1 MRVINYNIKID
12 VDFENK
18 KYNGSEHIKIEDPEK
33 ELKFDLN
40 EIEIK
45 KIEVNN
51 KEVKYD
57 LNKDYVSINNSEKDI
72 DVYIEF
78 SSFNARG
85 LKGFYVAG
93 NDKEYILSTQ
103 FEESDARRAF
113 PCIDNPLYKAT
124 FDITLVV
131 NSNLTAISNMP
142 IKNEKLEKNRKIV
155 EFEQTPVMSTYLVY
169 LGVGY
174 FDEMSGL
181 YKNKRV
187 YLTAMKNHLTE
198 SDYPIEI
205 AEKSLNYLENYTNID
220 YMLPKLH
227 LISVPEFGAGAMEN
241 WGAITFREILLTID
255 KSTTSKSY
263 KRTAE
268 VITHELVHQWFGD
281 LVTMKW
287 WNDLWLNESFATFF
301 AFKTINDVY
310 PEWNFYGDFLLDQT
324 DGAYTMDSLINSHPI
339 NADVSDPRSISQL
352 SYEIRYGKGSNVLR
366 MIEAYVGNDVFMNSL
381 RNYLKKF
388 SYSNASGSD
397 LWNSIEEESKK
408 GISKIMEQWISKK
421 GYPYLIAEKVE
432 DKLRIT
438 QKQFYFLDEDSNETW
453 NLPLFVKKFSDDD
466 VILMDKNSI
475 SLEGDILSLNNNHFG
490 FYRVMYDSYLFEN
503 ISRNLDRISNYE
515 KWGIIND
522 LYAFLLSNKIK
533 LNEYVKRLERFYHV
547 NDNIIID
554 EISKQLYSLYSI
566 TNSNYFK
573 DIANFY
579 IKDKIEYIENNK
591 KDDFNFKI
599 SLSSLYT
606 RLAYINDDF
615 DRDLLKTYNNYYDI
629 DPDFRLAYLIANAR
643 INNDF
648 TYLSDIIIK
657 AFSDEDKTK
666 AITASGLLKNHGE
679 IMDFVNSG
687 SAKKQDIDSFF
698 VSMASND
705 VSREF
710 IVDNIEEIVNTMFKL
725 ELNPLR
731 INRSVQSMI
740 AYAGVKNP
748 DKMRE
753 NAEKIKRD
761 EIFGGIKKGLEF
773 LDTYEKLIKNVN
785 Q

>member
-1 MRVINYNIKID
+1 MKVINYNIRID
-12 VDFENK
+12 VDFGNK
-18 KYNGSEHIKIEDPEK
+18 KYNGSEHIKIKEAEK
-33 ELKFDLN
+33 EIKFDLS

-45 KIEVNN
+45 KVKIND
-51 KEVKYD
+51 KEVKYTLTD
-57 LNKDYVSINNSEKDI
+57 DYVSVNNNENDI

-124 FDITLVV
+124 FDITLIVDK
-131 NSNLTAISNMP
+131 NLTAISNMP
-142 IKNEKLEKNRKIV
+142 IKNEKIEKTKKIV
-155 EFEQTPVMSTYLVY
+155 EFEETPVMSTYLVY
-169 LGVGY
+169 LGVGH
-174 FDEMSGL
+174 FDEMSDT
-181 YKNKRV
+181 YKGKKV
-187 YLTAMKNHLTE
+187 YLTAMKNHLTK
-198 SDYPIEI
+198 SDYPIVI
-205 AEKSLNYLENYTNID
+205 AKKSLNYLENYTNID

-255 KSTTSKSY
+255 KSTTTRSY

-339 NADVSDPRSISQL
+339 NADVNDPKSISQL

-421 GYPYLIAEKVE
+421 GYPYLLAEKTE
-432 DKLRIT
+432 DNLKIT
-438 QKQFYFLDEDSNETW
+438 QRQFYFLDDDSNETW
-453 NLPLFVKKFSDDD
+453 DIPLFIKRYSGEDA
-466 VILMDKNSI
+466 ILMDKNSI

-490 FYRVMYDSYLFEN
+490 FYRVMYDNYLFEN
-503 ISRNLDRISNYE
+503 ITKNLDKISNYE

-522 LYAFLLSNKIK
+522 LYAFLLSDKMK
-533 LNEYVKRLERFYHV
+533 LNEYIKRLEKFYHV

-554 EISKQLYSLYSI
+554 EISKQLYNLYNI
-566 TNSNYFK
+566 TNNNYFM
-573 DIANFY
+573 DLANFY

-591 KDDFNFKI
+591 KDDFNFKV
-599 SLSSLYT
+599 SLSLLYT
-606 RLAYINDDF
+606 RLAYINEDF
-615 DRDLLKTYNNYYDI
+615 DKSLLKKYSNYYDI
-629 DPDFRLAYLIANAR
+629 DPDFRLAYLIANVK
-643 INNDF
+643 INEDF
-648 TYLSDIIIK
+648 DYLSDIIVN

-666 AITASGLLKNHGE
+666 AITASGLLKNQNT
-679 IMDFVNSG
+679 IMEFIKSG
-687 SAKKQDIDSFF
+687 KAKKQDIDSFF
-698 VSMASND
+698 VSMASNEL
-705 VSREF
+705 SREY
-710 IVDNIEEIVNTMFKL
+710 IIDNIEGIVNTMFKL
-725 ELNPLR
+725 ELSPLR
-731 INRSVQSMI
+731 INRCVQSMI
-740 AYAGVKNP
+740 SYAGVKNP
-748 DKMRE
+748 DKMRK
-753 NAEKIKRD
+753 NADKIKRD
-761 EIFGGIKKGLEF
+761 EIFGGINKGLEF
-773 LDTYEKLIKNVN
+773 LNVYEHLTKNVN
-785 Q
+785 

>member
-1 MRVINYNIKID
+1 MKVINYNIRID
-12 VDFENK
+12 VDFGNK
-18 KYNGSEHIKIEDPEK
+18 KYNGSEHIKIKEAEK
-33 ELKFDLN
+33 EIKFDLS

-45 KIEVNN
+45 KVKIND
-51 KEVKYD
+51 KEVKYTLTD
-57 LNKDYVSINNSEKDI
+57 DYVSVNNNENDI

-124 FDITLVV
+124 FDITLIVDK
-131 NSNLTAISNMP
+131 NLTAISNMP
-142 IKNEKLEKNRKIV
+142 IKNEKIEKTKKIV
-155 EFEQTPVMSTYLVY
+155 EFEETPVMSTYLVY
-169 LGVGY
+169 LGVGH
-174 FDEMSGL
+174 FDEMSDT
-181 YKNKRV
+181 YKGKKV
-187 YLTAMKNHLTE
+187 YLTAMKNHLTK
-198 SDYPIEI
+198 SDYPIVI
-205 AEKSLNYLENYTNID
+205 AKKSLNYLENYTNID

-255 KSTTSKSY
+255 KSTTTRSY

-339 NADVSDPRSISQL
+339 NADVNDPKSISQL

-421 GYPYLIAEKVE
+421 GYPYLLAEKTE
-432 DKLRIT
+432 DNLKIT
-438 QKQFYFLDEDSNETW
+438 QRQFYFQNEDSSETW
-453 NLPLFVKKFSDDD
+453 DIPLFIKRYSGEDA
-466 VILMDKNSI
+466 ILIDKNSI

-490 FYRVMYDSYLFEN
+490 FYRVMYDNYLFEN
-503 ISRNLDRISNYE
+503 ITKNLDKISNYE

-522 LYAFLLSNKIK
+522 LYAFLLSDKMK
-533 LNEYVKRLERFYHV
+533 LNEYIKRLEKFYHV

-554 EISKQLYSLYSI
+554 EISKQLYNLYNI
-566 TNSNYFK
+566 TNNNYFR
-573 DIANFY
+573 DLANFY

-591 KDDFNFKI
+591 KDDFNFKV
-599 SLSSLYT
+599 SLSLLYT
-606 RLAYINDDF
+606 RLAYINEDF
-615 DRDLLKTYNNYYDI
+615 DKSLLKKYSNYYDI
-629 DPDFRLAYLIANAR
+629 DPDFRLAYLIANVK
-643 INNDF
+643 INEDF
-648 TYLSDIIIK
+648 DYLSDIIVN

-666 AITASGLLKNHGE
+666 AITASGLLKNQNT
-679 IMDFVNSG
+679 IMEFIKSG
-687 SAKKQDIDSFF
+687 KAKKQDIDSFF
-698 VSMASND
+698 VSMASNEL
-705 VSREF
+705 SREY
-710 IVDNIEEIVNTMFKL
+710 IIDNIEGIVNTMFKL
-725 ELNPLR
+725 ELSPLR
-731 INRSVQSMI
+731 INRCVQSMI
-740 AYAGVKNP
+740 SYAGVKNP
-748 DKMRE
+748 DKMRK
-753 NAEKIKRD
+753 NADKIKRD
-761 EIFGGIKKGLEF
+761 EIFGGINKGLEF
-773 LDTYEKLIKNVN
+773 LNVYEHLTKNVN
-785 Q
+785 

>member
-1 MRVINYNIKID
+1 MKVINYNIRID
-12 VDFENK
+12 VDFGNK
-18 KYNGSEHIKIEDPEK
+18 KYNGSEHIKIKEAEK
-33 ELKFDLN
+33 EIKFDLS

-45 KIEVNN
+45 KVKIND
-51 KEVKYD
+51 KEVKYTVTD
-57 LNKDYVSINNSEKDI
+57 DYVSVNNNENDI

-124 FDITLVV
+124 FDITLIVDK
-131 NSNLTAISNMP
+131 NLTAISNMP
-142 IKNEKLEKNRKIV
+142 IKNEKIEKTKKIV
-155 EFEQTPVMSTYLVY
+155 EFEETPVMSTYLVY
-169 LGVGY
+169 LGVGH
-174 FDEMSGL
+174 FDEMSDT
-181 YKNKRV
+181 YKGKKV
-187 YLTAMKNHLTE
+187 YLTAMKNHLTK
-198 SDYPIEI
+198 SDYPIVI
-205 AEKSLNYLENYTNID
+205 AKKSLNYLENYTNID

-255 KSTTSKSY
+255 KSTTTRSY

-339 NADVSDPRSISQL
+339 NADVNDPKSISQL

-421 GYPYLIAEKVE
+421 GYPYLLAEKTE
-432 DKLRIT
+432 DNLKIT
-438 QKQFYFLDEDSNETW
+438 QRQFYFQNEDSSETW
-453 NLPLFVKKFSDDD
+453 DIPLFIKRYSGEDA
-466 VILMDKNSI
+466 ILMDKNSI

-490 FYRVMYDSYLFEN
+490 FYRVMYDNYLFEN
-503 ISRNLDRISNYE
+503 ITKNLDKISNYE

-522 LYAFLLSNKIK
+522 LYAFLLSDKMK
-533 LNEYVKRLERFYHV
+533 LNEYIKRLEKFYHV

-554 EISKQLYSLYSI
+554 EIAKQLYNLYNI
-566 TNSNYFK
+566 TNNNYFR
-573 DIANFY
+573 DLANFY

-591 KDDFNFKI
+591 KDDFNFKV
-599 SLSSLYT
+599 SLSLLYT
-606 RLAYINDDF
+606 RLAYINEDF
-615 DRDLLKTYNNYYDI
+615 DKSLLKKYSNYYDI
-629 DPDFRLAYLIANAR
+629 DPDFRLAYLIANVK
-643 INNDF
+643 INEDF
-648 TYLSDIIIK
+648 DYLSDIIVN

-666 AITASGLLKNHGE
+666 AITASGLLKNQNT
-679 IMDFVNSG
+679 IMEFIKSG
-687 SAKKQDIDSFF
+687 KAKKQDIDSFF
-698 VSMASND
+698 VSMASNEL
-705 VSREF
+705 SREY
-710 IVDNIEEIVNTMFKL
+710 IIDNIEGIVNTMFKL
-725 ELNPLR
+725 ELSPLR
-731 INRSVQSMI
+731 INRCVQSMI
-740 AYAGVKNP
+740 SYAGVKNP
-748 DKMRE
+748 DKMRK
-753 NAEKIKRD
+753 NADKIKRD
-761 EIFGGIKKGLEF
+761 EIFGGINKGLEF
-773 LDTYEKLIKNVN
+773 LNVYEHLTKNVN
-785 Q
+785 

>member
-1 MRVINYNIKID
+1 MKVINYNIRID
-12 VDFENK
+12 VDFGNK
-18 KYNGSEHIKIEDPEK
+18 KYNGSEHIKIKEAEK
-33 ELKFDLN
+33 EIKFDLS

-45 KIEVNN
+45 KVKIND
-51 KEVKYD
+51 KEVKYTLTD
-57 LNKDYVSINNSEKDI
+57 DYVSVNNNENDI

-124 FDITLVV
+124 FDITLIVDK
-131 NSNLTAISNMP
+131 NLTAISNMP
-142 IKNEKLEKNRKIV
+142 IKNEKIEKTKKIV
-155 EFEQTPVMSTYLVY
+155 EFEETPVMSTYLVY
-169 LGVGY
+169 LGVGH
-174 FDEMSGL
+174 FDEMSDT
-181 YKNKRV
+181 YKGKKV
-187 YLTAMKNHLTE
+187 YLTAMKNHLTK
-198 SDYPIEI
+198 SDYPIVI
-205 AEKSLNYLENYTNID
+205 AKKSLNYLENYTNID

-255 KSTTSKSY
+255 KSTTTRSY

-339 NADVSDPRSISQL
+339 NADVNDPKSISQL

-421 GYPYLIAEKVE
+421 GYPYLLAEKTE
-432 DKLRIT
+432 DNLKIT
-438 QKQFYFLDEDSNETW
+438 QRQFYFQNEDSSETW
-453 NLPLFVKKFSDDD
+453 DIPLFIKRYSGEDA
-466 VILMDKNSI
+466 ILIDKNSI
-475 SLEGDILSLNNNHFG
+475 SLEGDILSLNNDHFG
-490 FYRVMYDSYLFEN
+490 FYRVMYDNYLFEN
-503 ISRNLDRISNYE
+503 ITKNLDKISNYE

-522 LYAFLLSNKIK
+522 LYAFLLSDKMK
-533 LNEYVKRLERFYHV
+533 LNEYIKRLEKFYHV

-554 EISKQLYSLYSI
+554 EISKQLYNLYNI
-566 TNSNYFK
+566 TNNNYFR
-573 DIANFY
+573 DLANFY

-591 KDDFNFKI
+591 KDDFNFKV
-599 SLSSLYT
+599 SLSLLYT
-606 RLAYINDDF
+606 RLAYINEDF
-615 DRDLLKTYNNYYDI
+615 DKSLLKKYSNYYDI
-629 DPDFRLAYLIANAR
+629 DPDFRLAYLIANVK
-643 INNDF
+643 INEDF
-648 TYLSDIIIK
+648 DYLSDIIVN

-666 AITASGLLKNHGE
+666 AITASGLLKNQNT
-679 IMDFVNSG
+679 IMEFIKSG
-687 SAKKQDIDSFF
+687 KAKKQDIDSFF
-698 VSMASND
+698 VSMASNEL
-705 VSREF
+705 SREY
-710 IVDNIEEIVNTMFKL
+710 IIDNIEGIVNTMFKL
-725 ELNPLR
+725 ELSPLR
-731 INRSVQSMI
+731 INRCVQSMI
-740 AYAGVKNP
+740 SYAGVKNP
-748 DKMRE
+748 DKMRK
-753 NAEKIKRD
+753 NADKIKRD
-761 EIFGGIKKGLEF
+761 EIFGGINKGLEF
-773 LDTYEKLIKNVN
+773 LNVYEHLTKNVN
-785 Q
+785 

>member
-1 MRVINYNIKID
+1 MKVINYNIRID
-12 VDFENK
+12 VDFGNK
-18 KYNGSEHIKIEDPEK
+18 KYNGSEHIKIKEAEK
-33 ELKFDLN
+33 EIKFDLS

-45 KIEVNN
+45 KVKIND
-51 KEVKYD
+51 KEVKYTLTD
-57 LNKDYVSINNSEKDI
+57 DYVSVNNNENDI

-124 FDITLVV
+124 FDITLIVDK
-131 NSNLTAISNMP
+131 NLTAISNMP
-142 IKNEKLEKNRKIV
+142 IKNEKIEKTKKIV
-155 EFEQTPVMSTYLVY
+155 EFEETPVMSTYLVY
-169 LGVGY
+169 LGVGH
-174 FDEMSGL
+174 FDEMSDT
-181 YKNKRV
+181 YKGKKV
-187 YLTAMKNHLTE
+187 YLTAMKNHLTK
-198 SDYPIEI
+198 SDYPIVI
-205 AEKSLNYLENYTNID
+205 AKKSLNYLENYTNID

-255 KSTTSKSY
+255 KSTTTRSY

-339 NADVSDPRSISQL
+339 NADVNDPKSISQL

-421 GYPYLIAEKVE
+421 GYPYLLAEKTE
-432 DKLRIT
+432 DNLKIT
-438 QKQFYFLDEDSNETW
+438 QRQFYFLDDDSNETW
-453 NLPLFVKKFSDDD
+453 DIPLFIKRYSGEDA
-466 VILMDKNSI
+466 ILMDKNSI
-475 SLEGDILSLNNNHFG
+475 SLEGDILSLNNDHFG
-490 FYRVMYDSYLFEN
+490 FYRVMYDNYLFEN
-503 ISRNLDRISNYE
+503 ITKNLDKISNYE

-522 LYAFLLSNKIK
+522 LYAFLLSDKMK
-533 LNEYVKRLERFYHV
+533 LNEYIKRLEKFYHV

-554 EISKQLYSLYSI
+554 EISKQLYNLYNI
-566 TNSNYFK
+566 TNNNYFR
-573 DIANFY
+573 DLANFY

-591 KDDFNFKI
+591 KDDFNFKV
-599 SLSSLYT
+599 SLSLLYT
-606 RLAYINDDF
+606 RLAYINEDF
-615 DRDLLKTYNNYYDI
+615 DKSLLKKYSNYYDI
-629 DPDFRLAYLIANAR
+629 DPDFRLAYLIANVK
-643 INNDF
+643 INEDF
-648 TYLSDIIIK
+648 DYLSDIIVN

-666 AITASGLLKNHGE
+666 AITASGLLKNQNT
-679 IMDFVNSG
+679 IMEFIKSG
-687 SAKKQDIDSFF
+687 KAKKQDIDSFF
-698 VSMASND
+698 VSMASNEL
-705 VSREF
+705 SREY
-710 IVDNIEEIVNTMFKL
+710 IIDNIEGIVNTMFKL
-725 ELNPLR
+725 ELSPLR
-731 INRSVQSMI
+731 INRCVQSMI
-740 AYAGVKNP
+740 SYAGVKNP
-748 DKMRE
+748 DKMRK
-753 NAEKIKRD
+753 NADKIKRD
-761 EIFGGIKKGLEF
+761 EIFGGINKGLEF
-773 LDTYEKLIKNVN
+773 LNVYEHLTKNVN
-785 Q
+785 

>member
-18 KYNGSEHIKIEDPEK
+18 KYKGSEHIKIEDPEK

-51 KEVKYD
+51 KEVKYN

-169 LGVGY
+169 LGVGH
-174 FDEMSGL
+174 FDEMSDL

-198 SDYPIEI
+198 SNYPIEI

-255 KSTTSKSY
+255 KSTTSRSY

-421 GYPYLIAEKVE
+421 GYPYLIAEKTE

-438 QKQFYFLDEDSNETW
+438 QKQFYFLDENSNETW
-453 NLPLFVKKFSDDD
+453 NLPLFVKRFSDDD
-466 VILMDKNSI
+466 VILMDKSSI

-533 LNEYVKRLERFYHV
+533 LNEYVKRLEKFYHV

-566 TNSNYFK
+566 TNSNYFR

-579 IKDKIEYIENNK
+579 IKDKIEYIKNNR

-615 DRDLLKTYNNYYDI
+615 DRDLLKTYDNYYNI

-648 TYLSDIIIK
+648 NYLSGIIIN

-666 AITASGLLKNHGE
+666 AITASGLLKNHDK
-679 IMDFVNSG
+679 IMDFINSG

-725 ELNPLR
+725 ELSPLR

-740 AYAGVKNP
+740 AYAGVKSP

-773 LDTYEKLIKNVN
+773 LDTYEKVIKNVN
-785 Q
+785 

>member
-1 MRVINYNIKID
+1 MKVVNYNIKID

-18 KYNGSEHIKIEDPEK
+18 KYNGSEHIKINDAEK
-33 ELKFDLN
+33 EIKFDLN

-45 KIEVNN
+45 KIKIND
-51 KEVKYD
+51 KEVKYN
-57 LNKDYVSINNSEKDI
+57 LTKEYVSINNDDNNI

-78 SSFNARG
+78 SSYNDKG

-124 FDITLVV
+124 FDITLIVDK
-131 NSNLTAISNMP
+131 NLTAISNMP
-142 IKNEKLEKNRKIV
+142 IKNEKIEKNKKYV

-169 LGVGY
+169 LGVGN
-174 FDEMSGL
+174 FDEMSDK
-181 YKNKRV
+181 YKNKMI
-187 YLTAMKNHLTE
+187 YLTAMKNHLTK
-198 SDYPIEI
+198 SNYPIEV

-301 AFKTINDVY
+301 AFKTINDVN

-324 DGAYTMDSLINSHPI
+324 DGAYTMDSLMNSHPI
-339 NADVSDPRSISQL
+339 NADVNDPKSISQL
-352 SYEIRYGKGSNVLR
+352 SYEIRYGKGSNILR

-408 GISKIMEQWISKK
+408 GISKIMEQWISIK
-421 GYPYLIAEKVE
+421 GYPYLIAEKTE
-432 DKLRIT
+432 DKLKIT
-438 QKQFYFLDEDSNETW
+438 QKQFYFLDNNSDEIWSIPLFINRFSNE
-453 NLPLFVKKFSDDD
+453 D
-466 VILMDKNSI
+466 VVLMDKNNI

-490 FYRVMYDSYLFEN
+490 FYRVLYDNYLFEN
-503 ISRNLDRISNYE
+503 ISKNMDKISNYE
-515 KWGIIND
+515 KWGMIND
-522 LYAFLLSNKIK
+522 LYAFLLSDKIK
-533 LNEYVKRLERFYHV
+533 LNEYIKRIEKFYHV

-554 EISKQLYSLYSI
+554 EISKQLYNLYNI
-566 TNSNYFK
+566 TNNNYFK
-573 DIANFY
+573 DLANFY
-579 IKDKIEYIENNK
+579 IKDKMEYIENNK

-606 RLAYINDDF
+606 KLAYINDDF
-615 DRDLLKTYNNYYDI
+615 DSSLLKKYNDYYDI
-629 DPDFRLAYLIANAR
+629 DPDFRLAYLIANVK

-648 TYLSDIIIK
+648 NYLSDIIIN

-666 AITASGLLKNHGE
+666 AILASGLIKDHSK
-679 IMDFVNSG
+679 IMEFINSG
-687 SAKKQDIDSFF
+687 KAKKQDIDSFF

-705 VSREF
+705 ISREF
-710 IVDNIEEIVNTMFKL
+710 IIDNLKEIVDTMFKL
-725 ELNPLR
+725 ELSPLR
-731 INRSVQSMI
+731 INRCVQSMI

-753 NAEKIKRD
+753 NTDKIKKD

-773 LDTYEKLIKNVN
+773 LNVYEKLIKNT

>member
-1 MRVINYNIKID
+1 MKVINYNIRID
-12 VDFENK
+12 VDFGNK
-18 KYNGSEHIKIEDPEK
+18 KYNGSEHIKIKEAEK
-33 ELKFDLN
+33 EIKFDLS

-45 KIEVNN
+45 KVKIND
-51 KEVKYD
+51 KEVKYTLTD
-57 LNKDYVSINNSEKDI
+57 DYVSVNNNENDI

-124 FDITLVV
+124 FDITLIVDK
-131 NSNLTAISNMP
+131 NLTAISNMP
-142 IKNEKLEKNRKIV
+142 IKNEKIEKTKKIV
-155 EFEQTPVMSTYLVY
+155 EFEETPVMSTYLVY
-169 LGVGY
+169 LGVGH
-174 FDEMSGL
+174 FDEMSDT
-181 YKNKRV
+181 YKGKKV
-187 YLTAMKNHLTE
+187 YLTAMKNHLTK
-198 SDYPIEI
+198 SDYPIVI
-205 AEKSLNYLENYTNID
+205 AKKSLNYLENYTNID

-255 KSTTSKSY
+255 KSTTTRSY

-339 NADVSDPRSISQL
+339 NADVNDPKSISQL

-421 GYPYLIAEKVE
+421 GYPYLLAEKTE
-432 DKLRIT
+432 DNLKIT
-438 QKQFYFLDEDSNETW
+438 QRQFYFQNEDSSETW
-453 NLPLFVKKFSDDD
+453 DIPLFIKRYSGEDA
-466 VILMDKNSI
+466 ILMDKNSI
-475 SLEGDILSLNNNHFG
+475 SLEGDILSLNNDHFG
-490 FYRVMYDSYLFEN
+490 FYRVMYDNYLFEN
-503 ISRNLDRISNYE
+503 ITKNLDKISNYE

-522 LYAFLLSNKIK
+522 LYAFLLSDKMK
-533 LNEYVKRLERFYHV
+533 LNEYIKRLEKFYHV

-554 EISKQLYSLYSI
+554 EISKQLYNLYNI
-566 TNSNYFK
+566 TNNNYFR
-573 DIANFY
+573 DLANFY

-591 KDDFNFKI
+591 KDDFNFKV
-599 SLSSLYT
+599 SLSLLYT
-606 RLAYINDDF
+606 RLAYINEDF
-615 DRDLLKTYNNYYDI
+615 DKSLLKKYSNYYDI
-629 DPDFRLAYLIANAR
+629 DPDFRLAYLIANVK
-643 INNDF
+643 INEDF
-648 TYLSDIIIK
+648 DYLSDIIVN

-666 AITASGLLKNHGE
+666 AITASGLLKNQNT
-679 IMDFVNSG
+679 IMEFIKSG
-687 SAKKQDIDSFF
+687 KAKKQDIDSFF
-698 VSMASND
+698 VSMASNEL
-705 VSREF
+705 SREY
-710 IVDNIEEIVNTMFKL
+710 IIDNIEGIVNTMFKL
-725 ELNPLR
+725 ELSPLR
-731 INRSVQSMI
+731 INRCVQSMI
-740 AYAGVKNP
+740 SYAGVKNP
-748 DKMRE
+748 DKMRK
-753 NAEKIKRD
+753 NADKIKRD
-761 EIFGGIKKGLEF
+761 EIFGGINKGLEF
-773 LDTYEKLIKNVN
+773 LNVYEHLTKNVN
-785 Q
+785 